1 MYATL
6 SKFEQEIQQSDVQ
19 KVLVFKPLKTQHCK
33 MSLTTIIQQSAM
45 MPTGYL
51 IAKSN
56 ICSFW
61 VETEKLWGELLFPE
75 EKMVVFSTENNDLKN
90 KAT

>member
-51 IAKSN
+51 IAKSKSN
-56 ICSFW
+56 SSLVIFW
-61 VETEKLWGELLFPE
+61 ILHVHEIGPFMPNSSVLF
-75 EKMVVFSTENNDLKN
+75 
-90 KAT
+90 